1 MLRAAVV
8 GLGWW
13 GKYIID
19 HLEGSDRIQVTRCVD
34 VDLDGL
40 KDFAALKDIPLTDR
54 YEDVLEDPDIDA
66 VLIVTHHGI
75 HEEQVLAAAAA
86 NKQIFCEK
94 PLALTGA
101 GAERMLAA
109 CDKKEITLGVGHERR
124 FEGSLEEM
132 KRKLDSGEL
141 GTLLHIE
148 INMSYNL
155 FTLSPP
161 TGWRRDPKQAPCGTL
176 TALGVHMTDYMQT
189 LAGPVKKLFAQ
200 TSLRSRDYTSDDI
213 LTVQLTFA
221 SGVTGYLCNL
231 ATTPFYSGIRI
242 FGDRGW
248 VESREVSNVPDPD
261 PATQTWRGM
270 DGEIHTRTF
279 QHTDTTLMN
288 LHAWADAVEG
298 KAPYRFTRQ
307 ELLHNVQILEAI
319 VTSAASGKPEP
330 VGSE

>member
-8 GLGWW
+8 GIGWW

-34 VDLDGL
+34 VDPEGVRG
-40 KDFAALKDIPLTDR
+40 FAEQKGIPLTDR
-54 YEDVLEDPDIDA
+54 YEDVLKDPDIDA
-66 VLIVTHHGI
+66 VLIVTPHGL
-75 HEEQVLAAAAA
+75 HEEQVLQAAAAG
-86 NKQIFCEK
+86 KQIFCEK

-109 CDKKEITLGVGHERR
+109 CDEKGITLGIGHERR
-124 FEGSLEEM
+124 FESSLEDI
-132 KRKLDSGEL
+132 KTRLDAGEL

-161 TGWRRDPKQAPCGTL
+161 TGWRRDPVQAPCGTL

-189 LAGPVKKLFAQ
+189 LAGPVKEVFAQ
-200 TSLRSRDYTSDDI
+200 TALRSQDYTSDDI
-213 LTVQLTFA
+213 LTVHLTFE
-221 SGVTGYLCNL
+221 SGVTGYLCDL
-231 ATTPFYSGIRI
+231 ATTPFYSGIRV
-242 FGDRGW
+242 FGDRCW

-279 QHTDTTLMN
+279 QHTDTTRMN

-298 KAPYRFTRQ
+298 KAPLRFTRQ

-330 VGSE
+330 VGP